1 MLGMTE
7 TQMHNYGPMAATPHR
22 FNIDANL
29 DPQTHG
35 LCTDTRSFDFFVP
48 RNSRPSLAWVKIK
61 EDNLALGTQNHV
73 KMRVTLFD
81 RRDNFVESILVT
93 LRKSAKEQPA
103 ILPVDWEL
111 KEPWRINFSYEPQGF
126 HDHSCIVRINVIHC
140 DYEKGKRNTD
150 PVVPSTI
157 TVGQLLVRRRSVQLI

>member
-7 TQMHNYGPMAATPHR
+7 TQMHNYGPMAATAQR

-81 RRDNFVESILVT
+81 RRDNFC
-93 LRKSAKEQPA
+93 RKHISHIAK
-103 ILPVDWEL
+103 
-111 KEPWRINFSYEPQGF
+111 
-126 HDHSCIVRINVIHC
+126 VR
-140 DYEKGKRNTD
+140 KRTTCHLT
-150 PVVPSTI
+150 S
-157 TVGQLLVRRRSVQLI
+157 